1 MELINV
7 MKKLEPHITKAR
19 YPIRKGPEL
28 LPPSKYYDERTARE
42 ILESARKGMTA
53 VKEILSTPVKP

>member
-19 YPIRKGPEL
+19 YPIRKGSEL
-28 LPPSKYYDERTARE
+28 LPPSECYDERTARE